1 MSANTLEEQDMTTVG
16 FIGLGIMGAPMAE
29 HLIAAGHQVAGYS
42 RGSSN
47 SAWASR
53 LVEAGGRAATDVADA
68 VADADVVITMLP
80 NHPQVEEVVLG
91 DKGVLASARPGT
103 LLIDMSTI
111 RPESSTAIA
120 SAAAQRDMRVLDAPV
135 SGGEAGAKQGTL
147 SIMVGGTADDFSAAL
162 PILEALGKTIV
173 HVGPHGAGQ
182 TVKAANQL
190 VVAGTYALVSEA
202 IVLLEASGVD
212 AKAGLDVLAGG
223 LAASR
228 ILDLKR
234 ESMLARQFQP
244 GFRIDL
250 HHKDM
255 GIATAAARSADVAL
269 PVTGLIAQLMA
280 AARSMGFGSL
290 DHSALLKVI
299 EALSGR

>member
-1 MSANTLEEQDMTTVG
+1 MTDMTAVG

-29 HLIAAGHQVAGYS
+29 HLIAAGHRVAGFS
-42 RGSSN
+42 LGDE
-47 SAWASR
+47 WGSR
-53 LVEAGGRAATDVADA
+53 LSAAGGRVAADIADA

-80 NHPQVEEVVLG
+80 NHPEVEAVVLG
-91 DKGVLASARPGT
+91 EKGVLASARQGA

-111 RPESSTAIA
+111 RPESSIAIA
-120 SAAAQRDMRVLDAPV
+120 KAAAEREIRVLDAPV
-135 SGGEAGAKQGTL
+135 SGGEAGAEQGTL
-147 SIMVGGTADDFSAAL
+147 SIMVGGTDADFADAL
-162 PILEALGKTIV
+162 PILEKLGKTIV
-173 HVGPHGAGQ
+173 HVGRHGAGQ

-190 VVAGTYALVSEA
+190 VVAGTYALVAEA

-212 AKAGLDVLAGG
+212 AKTGMDVLAGG

-234 ESMLARQFQP
+234 ESMLARQFEP

-255 GIATAAARSADVAL
+255 GIVTAAARSADVAL
-269 PVTGLIAQLMA
+269 PVTGLVAQLMA

-290 DHSALLKVI
+290 DHSALLMVI

>member
-1 MSANTLEEQDMTTVG
+1 MTTIG
-16 FIGLGIMGAPMAE
+16 FIGLGIMGSPMSG
-29 HLIAAGHQVAGYS
+29 HLVAAGHRVTGFDLNADSVAK
-42 RGSSN
+42 
-47 SAWASR
+47 
-53 LVEAGGRAATDVADA
+53 LVAAGGIAASDIADA
-68 VADADVVITMLP
+68 VRGADVVITMLP

-91 DKGVLASARPGT
+91 EGGVLDLAASGT

-111 RPESSTAIA
+111 RPETSVAVA
-120 SAAAQRDMRVLDAPV
+120 EAAAFKGIRVLDAPV
-135 SGGEAGAKQGTL
+135 SGGEAGAKQASL
-147 SIMVGGTADDFSAAL
+147 SIMVGGEEADFAAARPVL
-162 PILEALGKTIV
+162 DVVGKTVV

-182 TVKAANQL
+182 VVKAANQL
-190 VVAGTYALVSEA
+190 MVGGIYALVAEA

-223 LAASR
+223 LAANR

-234 ESMLARQFQP
+234 DSMIAREFAP

-255 GIATAAARSADVAL
+255 GIALAAARQVDVAL
-269 PVTGLIAQLMA
+269 PVTGLIAQLIA
-280 AARSMGFGSL
+280 AGRAQGYGSL

-299 EALSGR
+299 ENLSGRA

>member
-1 MSANTLEEQDMTTVG
+1 MRSSANEHEEYEMTTVG

-29 HLIAAGHQVAGYS
+29 HLVTAGHQVAGYS
-42 RGSSN
+42 RGQK
-47 SAWASR
+47 WVTR

-80 NHPQVEEVVLG
+80 NHPEVESVVLG
-91 DKGVLASARPGT
+91 EKGVLTALRPGS

-111 RPESSTAIA
+111 RPESATAIA
-120 SAAAQRDMRVLDAPV
+120 EAAAERGIRVLDAPV

-147 SIMVGGTADDFSAAL
+147 SIMVGGPAEDFAAAL

-182 TVKAANQL
+182 VVKAANQL
-190 VVAGTYALVSEA
+190 VVGGIYALVSEA

-255 GIATAAARSADVAL
+255 GIAIAAARSADVAL
-269 PVTGLIAQLMA
+269 PVTGQIAQLMA